1 MNDKNKKGLVVLGVI
16 LGIGGIYYYLT
27 STKKAYAKVIGK
39 MTERDWRVYMD
50 MDKGFIKSRA
60 LAIKKSNPYFDYKGK
75 TYITE
80 SGTAKQD

>member
-1 MNDKNKKGLVVLGVI
+1 MSKNTKGLVVLGVM

-27 STKKAYAKVIGK
+27 STKKAYAKVIGR

-60 LAIKKSNPYFDYKGK
+60 LAIKKSKPTFEYKSK
-75 TYITE
+75 FYLTE